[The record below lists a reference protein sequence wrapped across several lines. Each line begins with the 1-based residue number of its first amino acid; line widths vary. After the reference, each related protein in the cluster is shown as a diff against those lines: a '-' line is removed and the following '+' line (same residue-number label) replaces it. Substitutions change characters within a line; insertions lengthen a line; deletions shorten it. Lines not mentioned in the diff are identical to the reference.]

1 MTIKQRLCINRQI
14 GVLDG
19 LAWVALTDEKYRA
32 FSNALEVVT
41 ESLTKLLEEEEEH
54 EEDPDAV

>member
-1 MTIKQRLCINRQI
+1 MTEQQKRIINRQI

-19 LAWVALTDEKYRA
+19 LAWISLMDEKYRCIA
-32 FSNALEVVT
+32 EALDVVT
-41 ESLTKLLEEEEEH
+41 ENLMNLLEEDEH